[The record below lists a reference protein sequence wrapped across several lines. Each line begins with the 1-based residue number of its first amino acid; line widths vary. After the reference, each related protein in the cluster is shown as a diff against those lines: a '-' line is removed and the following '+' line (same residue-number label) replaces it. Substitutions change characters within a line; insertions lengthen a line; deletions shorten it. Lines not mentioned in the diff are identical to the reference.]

1 MVRWYPYYTPK
12 MRLRQPGGEGEDSS
26 QPMRCQSCLSQKG
39 SFGFS
44 SVHLAGQRV
53 PLRCFRYRPG
63 GELWR
68 GLSCGL
74 LCALRGWGWDPLTPH
89 VETPYRGVYR
99 GNRGAGEHPPT
110 LALSLTDQILYH
122 DPEGFQLCLCLAEL
136 VVDLFLLVRRLFN
149 AEQVRVNVDHVCGLF
164 LLCHDFNLL
173 HFVDLLRYLAP
184 LSQW

>member
-1 MVRWYPYYTPK
+1 MNS
-12 MRLRQPGGEGEDSS
+12 GEAS
-26 QPMRCQSCLSQKG
+26 PAA
-39 SFGFS
+39 S
-44 SVHLAGQRV
+44 SVLFGD
-53 PLRCFRYRPG
+53 G
-63 GELWR
+63 G
-68 GLSCGL
+68 GI
-74 LCALRGWGWDPLTPH
+74 TPH

-110 LALSLTDQILYH
+110 LALSLNDQILYH

-184 LSQW
+184 LSQ